1 VLVVLVLLVAEWW
14 WWLLLP
20 NSVEDVD
27 GFEIQPPVSFLLCGD
42 FTKDSVDFSFGF
54 DLDFCLS
61 SSLLFELIT
70 LAEVVGLSA
79 VALLF

>member
-27 GFEIQPPVSFLLCGD
+27 GFEIQPPVSEKKNEIESIIARC
-42 FTKDSVDFSFGF
+42 KNSFISF
-54 DLDFCLS
+54 YL
-61 SSLLFELIT
+61 T
-70 LAEVVGLSA
+70 A
-79 VALLF
+79 